1 MAASSAMACSIEAPD
16 STLSTGARWEQTA
29 RRELERA
36 GLRLRASNVR
46 YPFGELDLV
55 MDDADILV
63 FVEVRYRRSSA
74 FGGGAGSVDARKRAR
89 LARAAGAYLAATP
102 ALARRACRFDV
113 FSISGSDAA
122 PQFDWIRNAFTL
134 DEVPYR

>member
-1 MAASSAMACSIEAPD
+1 MACSIESPD
-16 STLSTGARWEQTA
+16 STRPTGAEWELTA

-36 GLRLRASNVR
+36 GLRLRAANVR

-55 MDDADILV
+55 MDDAEVLV
-63 FVEVRYRRSSA
+63 FVEVRYRRSSR
-74 FGGGAGSVDARKRAR
+74 FGGGAASVDARKRAR

-113 FSISGSDAA
+113 FSISGSGDA
-122 PQFDWIRNAFTL
+122 QTFDWIRNAFTL
-134 DEVPYR
+134 DEVSYR